1 MNYYRLQFNTT
12 GIVGSISANT
22 ILGLFCRAYA
32 DKNGEDELQVLL
44 ELLKEDCET
53 IVFSNPLYTNTF
65 ELYKSEYTYTSHNQ
79 VDRTSNIGSEP
90 YIIPEK
96 MLDTFDILMASTL
109 NLHYFDELVEYMKVY
124 GLGARK
130 SVGKGRITDIKL
142 REIKLDKPSK
152 TFRCLSDFMPD
163 DKTPVNGNI
172 KTTVRHGVTVD
183 GRRQNSY
190 ILLKTGSEFVNN
202 TNITDNVL
210 GNMILDEKTGT
221 LIQGKT
227 IIV

>member
-1 MNYYRLQFNTT
+1 MKYYRLQFNTT

-53 IVFSNPLYTNTF
+53 LVFSNPLYPNTL

-79 VDRTSNIGSEP
+79 VDRVSNSGSEP

-96 MLDTFDILMASTL
+96 TFNTFDIIMISTL
-109 NLHYFDELVEYMKVY
+109 DLHYFDELVEYMKIY

-152 TFRCLSDFMPD
+152 TFRSLSDFMPD
-163 DKTPVNGNI
+163 GKTPVNGSI

-183 GRRQNSY
+183 GKRQNSY
-190 ILLKTGSEFVNN
+190 ILLKADSEFVNN
-202 TNITDNVL
+202 TNVTDNVL